1 VNTALSHLFIC
12 INLLILVPTETL
24 VKQKSRGSVLDFGS
38 RCLSVG
44 VVTVAGA
51 VGQASGGDARVRVGA
66 GTVAGA
72 SGLLR
77 AVRVGARAGAAGR
90 GDGAR
95 LAGVGVARRVVVGAR
110 DGVGVG
116 VLFSTIARVGQH
128 GRVDV
133 VLARGREA
141 RQVAAAGMVHH
152 HVVP

>member
-1 VNTALSHLFIC
+1 
-12 INLLILVPTETL
+12 
-24 VKQKSRGSVLDFGS
+24 VKQKSRGSVLDFGDRS
-38 RCLSVG
+38 LSVG

-51 VGQASGGDARVRVGA
+51 VGQASGGDARVRVRA

-72 SGLLR
+72 SGVLG
-77 AVRVGARAGAAGR
+77 AVRVGAGAGAAGR

-110 DGVGVG
+110 GGVREGEQFIG
-116 VLFSTIARVGQH
+116 AVGQE

-133 VLARGREA
+133 ARVRGRVARGI
-141 RQVAAAGMVHH
+141 AAAGMVHH